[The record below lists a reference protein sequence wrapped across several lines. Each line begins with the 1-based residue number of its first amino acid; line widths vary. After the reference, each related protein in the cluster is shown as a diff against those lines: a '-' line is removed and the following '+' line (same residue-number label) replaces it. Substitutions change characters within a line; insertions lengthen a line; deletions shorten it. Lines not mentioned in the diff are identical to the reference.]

1 MEKIIPDF
9 KAVKPPADVGS
20 AGNTGNT
27 GGTGQVCNLQGATV
41 GGLGNGGH

>member
-1 MEKIIPDF
+1 MEKILPDF

-20 AGNTGNT
+20 AGNT